1 MLLRADLRKRQ
12 TKHKEQHRL
21 KKQTNK
27 YSYKGDEGGFFSLS
41 LFFSVATSE
50 RRHSH
55 LRYCNDRV
63 TTLCWSTARWRRLL
77 AASRRFPFF
86 LARVSSANAATC
98 SANISVPARGLKE
111 RDDCASNSPRT
122 VMVRVIVC

>member
-27 YSYKGDEGGFFSLS
+27 YSYKGDEGVFFSLS

-86 LARVSSANAATC
+86 WPAFRLLTPRPVVRTLAFQLAV
-98 SANISVPARGLKE
+98 
-111 RDDCASNSPRT
+111 
-122 VMVRVIVC
+122 